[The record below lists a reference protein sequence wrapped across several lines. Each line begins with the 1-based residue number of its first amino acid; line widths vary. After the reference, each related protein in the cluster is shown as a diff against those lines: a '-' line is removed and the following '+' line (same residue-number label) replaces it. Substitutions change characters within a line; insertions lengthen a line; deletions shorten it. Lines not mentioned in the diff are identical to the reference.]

1 MTSTSRSASV
11 VAVEAGARAL
21 FAATRGRWDDE
32 TTWESLDDGS
42 REFYREA
49 ADQCITSGM
58 RQAIDEFVYP
68 DREERMREYVIP
80 RVLLGVANFI
90 TAVAIKVH
98 NFALRVGGRYVE

>member
-58 RQAIDEFVYP
+58 RQAIDEFVFP
-68 DREERMREYVIP
+68 DREERMRGHLIP
-80 RVLLGVANFI
+80 RIVFKVADSV
-90 TAVAIKVH
+90 TAVAIRLH
-98 NFALRVGGRYVE
+98 NLALWVGGRYVE